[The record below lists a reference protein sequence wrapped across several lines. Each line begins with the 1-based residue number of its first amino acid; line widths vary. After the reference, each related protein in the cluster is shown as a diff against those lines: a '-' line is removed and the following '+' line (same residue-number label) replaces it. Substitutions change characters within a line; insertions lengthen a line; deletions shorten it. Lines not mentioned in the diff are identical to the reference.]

1 VSDWTRLPKPAEYGL
16 DGEFASEADRR
27 AAVARYEADWY
38 LTRAILR
45 DGELNAAESDARFE
59 VIAERIYERAGLRS
73 P

>member
-1 VSDWTRLPKPAEYGL
+1 MHG
-16 DGEFASEADRR
+16 R
-27 AAVARYEADWY
+27 AACRVHLQRVWDWY